1 VYDPRE
7 RFIAPSTLVYWQP
20 SMNMLTKY
28 RTPAY
33 IAYTKRNYAM
43 HLGQVSKEQAA
54 GVQLL
59 AGTDLSVPYTYPG
72 SSVHDEMKLLVT
84 AGLTPLQALQTAVT
98 HPVKYFGLER
108 TMGGVRQGK
117 LAELVLLDG
126 NPLLDIG
133 NTDRIA
139 AVITHG
145 KVIRKPELDAML
157 LQAERAAHNGK

>member
-1 VYDPRE
+1 
-7 RFIAPSTLVYWQP
+7 
-20 SMNMLTKY
+20 MNMLTKY

-33 IAYTKRNYAM
+33 IEYTKRNYAA
-43 HLGQVSKEQAA
+43 HLRQIPREEAA
-54 GVQLL
+54 GIQLL
-59 AGTDLSVPYTYPG
+59 AGTDLTIPYTYPG
-72 SSVHDEMKLLVT
+72 SSVHDEMKLFVT

-98 HPVKYFGLER
+98 NPVKYFRLEQ
-108 TMGGVRQGK
+108 TMGSVAPGK

-145 KVIRKPELDAML
+145 KLIRKPQLDAML
-157 LQAERAAHNGK
+157 LQAERAAHNGKKSGESR